1 MQAGRNLL
9 ACIGME
15 SLYEF
20 INGFTAEGFFCL
32 YDGLGPVAVVE
43 AVGVELS
50 LQRHAGALGVVNA
63 ALTVFIQIIAGI
75 ELNAGAVGMD
85 FHSATGK
92 GIMKDGTGVAV
103 DFPVVVITALQMQ
116 RFIISTNVLPD
127 GLGAAEIHRGAFDTA
142 QFAGGDI
149 LGIVGIEEPA
159 GNGEDLIH
167 GSIYLFVACQV
178 EVAVVGEIE
187 DGILIADGFIDDV
200 QTLVI
205 IQGIGDTDGGVAGEA
220 LIAVGAEQLQGHG
233 SVSDFYG
240 LPHPLEEKVGTGME
254 VVVSFVFGH
263 LVNSAVQDKAGT
275 LRTVGIAAH
284 GGTQS
289 STVGGAVALQSS

>member
-9 ACIGME
+9 ACMGME

-85 FHSATGK
+85 FHGAAGK

-127 GLGAAEIHRGAFDTA
+127 GLGAAEIHRGAFNTA

-149 LGIVGIEEPA
+149 LGVVRIEEPA
-159 GNGEDLIH
+159 GDGEDLIH
-167 GSIYLFVACQV
+167 GSI
-178 EVAVVGEIE
+178 
-187 DGILIADGFIDDV
+187 
-200 QTLVI
+200 
-205 IQGIGDTDGGVAGEA
+205 
-220 LIAVGAEQLQGHG
+220 
-233 SVSDFYG
+233 DFSWPAR
-240 LPHPLEEKVGTGME
+240 LK
-254 VVVSFVFGH
+254 
-263 LVNSAVQDKAGT
+263 
-275 LRTVGIAAH
+275 
-284 GGTQS
+284 
-289 STVGGAVALQSS
+289 